1 MKRFRFATVHL
12 VLIGLILF
20 GLLAICVRLFQ
31 SYTALL
37 LAIFVAL
44 SFVVALLYYQKI
56 TYELSEVEQIELLND
71 QTEVSLKSLLEQMPV
86 GVIQFDLETN
96 DIEWFNPYAE
106 LIFTGDNGHFQS
118 ATVKDII
125 TSRRNG
131 TAGQSFEYGD
141 NKYSAYLDTETG
153 VFYFFDN
160 FMGNRRNYDSS
171 MLRPVIGII
180 SIDNYDDIM
189 DTMLEADMSKINAF
203 VTSFISDFTQSKNIF
218 YRRVNMDRYYIF
230 TDYSVLNTL
239 IKDKFDI
246 LNEFRK
252 RAQENHLSLT
262 LSMGI
267 SYGDGNHNQI
277 GQIALE
283 NLNTAL
289 VRGGDQI
296 VVRENDSSKKALYFG
311 GGAVSTIKRS
321 RTRTRAMM
329 TAISDRL
336 KVVDSVFIVGH
347 RKLDMD
353 ALGASVG
360 MQFFASNIVNAS
372 YVVYDPNDMNSDIER
387 AIDYLQE
394 DGETRLVSVE
404 RAFELITQNSLLV
417 MVDHSKTALTLSKEF
432 FNKFADVIVVDHHRR
447 DEDFPKNAV
456 LSFIE
461 SGASS
466 ASELVTELIQFQQ
479 AKDKLSRSQASIL
492 MAGIMLDT
500 RNFASNVTSRTFDV
514 ASYLRGLGS
523 NSMAIQKISATDFD
537 EYRLINELILKG
549 ERIYDN
555 IIVATGEEH
564 KVYSHVIASKAA
576 DTMLT
581 MAGIEATFVI
591 TKNSSN
597 IGISAR
603 SRNNINVQ
611 RIMEKLGGGGHF
623 SFAACQIQD
632 KSVKQVRRMLLEIID
647 EDLRENSVQ
656 SKIEGIN

>member
-230 TDYSVLNTL
+230 IDYSVLNTL

-647 EDLRENSVQ
+647 EDLRENSTV
-656 SKIEGIN
+656 ENRRD

>member
-1 MKRFRFATVHL
+1 
-12 VLIGLILF
+12 
-20 GLLAICVRLFQ
+20 
-31 SYTALL
+31 
-37 LAIFVAL
+37 
-44 SFVVALLYYQKI
+44 
-56 TYELSEVEQIELLND
+56 
-71 QTEVSLKSLLEQMPV
+71 
-86 GVIQFDLETN
+86 
-96 DIEWFNPYAE
+96 
-106 LIFTGDNGHFQS
+106 
-118 ATVKDII
+118 
-125 TSRRNG
+125 
-131 TAGQSFEYGD
+131 
-141 NKYSAYLDTETG
+141 
-153 VFYFFDN
+153 
-160 FMGNRRNYDSS
+160 
-171 MLRPVIGII
+171 
-180 SIDNYDDIM
+180 
-189 DTMLEADMSKINAF
+189 
-203 VTSFISDFTQSKNIF
+203 
-218 YRRVNMDRYYIF
+218 
-230 TDYSVLNTL
+230 
-239 IKDKFDI
+239 

-537 EYRLINELILKG
+537 EYR
-549 ERIYDN
+549 
-555 IIVATGEEH
+555 
-564 KVYSHVIASKAA
+564 
-576 DTMLT
+576 
-581 MAGIEATFVI
+581 
-591 TKNSSN
+591 
-597 IGISAR
+597 
-603 SRNNINVQ
+603 
-611 RIMEKLGGGGHF
+611 
-623 SFAACQIQD
+623 
-632 KSVKQVRRMLLEIID
+632 
-647 EDLRENSVQ
+647 
-656 SKIEGIN
+656 